1 MRRNAS
7 PEISVEINQVLSD
20 WRKKTLNTLYRISI
34 FVGLIGLIISVVTD
48 VIPNRG
54 RGSGWIFYVIAL
66 AVVTLFAI
74 KQDLSQKL
82 RSWVFIGI
90 LYILA
95 ILALLR
101 GGLAGDGRLFLLALP
116 VLATI
121 LLGID
126 AAFIAAGIGAFTLF
140 VFSALANTWLLE
152 KYLISVMMEVPLSS
166 TVWLTEI
173 SYTLLIMI
181 ILLVLIGYFYQF
193 MIQTLENER
202 GSHQEVREA
211 QGLLEQ
217 YNQNLEEKVAMRT
230 AELASAMAEAQE
242 ARITAEAA
250 SRSKSAFLATMSHEI
265 RTPLNAI
272 IGMTSLLLDTPL
284 TLKQTE
290 FTETVRESGEQ
301 LLALINDILDFSKIE
316 AGRMELDR
324 ISFLVRP
331 CVESVIDLVNPKARE
346 KGIELVSL
354 VEAGVPPAIHSDET
368 RLRQILGNLLSN
380 AVKFTEKG
388 EVEVNVKAE
397 LLGDRESS
405 QEADKDETGAWY
417 KLTFAIRDTGIG
429 IPPERLGL
437 LFQPF
442 SQGDASTTRR
452 FGGTGLG
459 LVISKRLV
467 EMMGG
472 EIWVESKPG
481 EGSTFYFT
489 IVAQET
495 TSPRRKVR
503 PDAHMDLRDKRIL
516 IVDDNAT
523 NRRILAL
530 QFQAWSMQ
538 PRTTAS
544 PIQALQW
551 LRQGEIF
558 DVGIL
563 DMEMSEMDGVALA
576 KEIRRLHISRNLPMI
591 MLSSLGKEEP
601 AESKEIFSAILTKPV
616 KASNLYNALIAIFA
630 GEVEEILKQTTV
642 LPQFDPQMGIRN
654 PLRILI
660 VEDNIINQNLVL
672 LMLERLGYRADVGA
686 NGQEALDALKR
697 QPYDTILMD
706 VQMPVMD
713 GLEATRRIRQDF
725 ESQAQPRIIAMTANA
740 MSGDREICL
749 QAGMDDY
756 ISKPIHIEDLV
767 NSLNRCQPQEI
778 RDQQVT
784 GPSQVQAPIEDFDEI
799 IDINELQRLKETLG
813 ARVDAMLP
821 SLVSSFFK
829 QAEKLTEEA
838 RLALEESRLDDLR
851 RAAHTLK
858 SNSASFGA
866 RRLSEI
872 SRQLEEQTRLGVTD
886 GSADLIRRAVE
897 EYGRVHVA
905 LLEAQDMVLNGTNEP
920 SQPG

>member
-7 PEISVEINQVLSD
+7 PEISAEIEQVLSD
-20 WRKKTLNTLYRISI
+20 WRKKTLNTLYRISLI
-34 FVGLIGLIISVVTD
+34 TGLLGLIISVVTD
-48 VIPNRG
+48 AIPNRG
-54 RGSGWIFYVIAL
+54 RGSGWIIYIIAL
-66 AVVTLFAI
+66 VVVTLFTV
-74 KQDLSQKL
+74 KKDLSQKL
-82 RSWVFIGI
+82 RAWVLIGI
-90 LYILA
+90 IYILA

-126 AAFIAAGIGAFTLF
+126 AAFIAAAIGAFTLF
-140 VFSALANTWLLE
+140 VFAGLANTWLLE
-152 KYLISVMMEVPLSS
+152 KFLIPVMMEVPLSS
-166 TVWLTEI
+166 TVWLTET
-173 SYTLLIMI
+173 SYSLLITVIM
-181 ILLVLIGYFYQF
+181 LVLIGYFYQF
-193 MIQTLENER
+193 MIKTLENER
-202 GSHQEVREA
+202 SSHREVSETQE
-211 QGLLEQ
+211 LLEQ
-217 YNQNLEEKVAMRT
+217 YNQNLEEKVALRT
-230 AELASAMAEAQE
+230 AELASTMEEAQE

-301 LLALINDILDFSKIE
+301 LLSLINDILDFSKIE

-324 ISFLVRP
+324 TAFLVRP

-354 VEAGVPPAIHSDET
+354 VESGAPPAIYSDET

-397 LLGDRESS
+397 LLGNREFG
-405 QEADKDETGAWY
+405 QETGEEETGAWY
-417 KLTFAIRDTGIG
+417 KLTFAVRDTGIG
-429 IPPERLGL
+429 IAPDRLSL

-442 SQGDASTTRR
+442 SQGDTSTTRR

-467 EMMGG
+467 EMMDG
-472 EIWVESKPG
+472 EIWVESIPG

-489 IVAQET
+489 IEAQET
-495 TSPRRKVR
+495 TSPRRRTR
-503 PDAHMDLRDKRIL
+503 PDTHMDLREKRIL

-601 AESKEIFSAILTKPV
+601 AESREFFSAILTKPV

-642 LPQFDPQMGIRN
+642 LPQFDSQMGTRN
-654 PLRILI
+654 PLRILVI
-660 VEDNIINQNLVL
+660 EDNIINQNLVM

-697 QPYDTILMD
+697 QPYDAILMD

-713 GLEATRRIRQDF
+713 GLEATRRIRQDLDI
-725 ESQAQPRIIAMTANA
+725 QPQPRIIAMTANA

-756 ISKPIHIEDLV
+756 VSKPIHIEDLV

-784 GPSQVQAPIEDFDEI
+784 SAAPVQTMIEDFDEI

-813 ARVDAMLP
+813 PRVGTLLP

-829 QAEKLTEEA
+829 QAEKLTEDA
-838 RLALEESRLDDLR
+838 RQALAESRLDDLR

-872 SRQLEEQTRLGVTD
+872 ARQLEEQTRLGVTD
-886 GSADLIRRAVE
+886 GAADLIHSAAE
-897 EYGRVHVA
+897 EYGRVHIA
-905 LLEAQDMVLNGTNEP
+905 LLEAQDMVLNGSKEP